1 MQKGNK
7 TPWNPFKVKVKSL
20 HNNSTHSY
28 SHGLMVQT
36 HCSLTKTENCS
47 SHWDLTQL
55 LTFLSLWSNRTSGGT
70 LSFPTFLVG
79 PVFLFLFAGAA
90 RVVGSALDPPSTGL
104 SRASA
109 AAGHFQPLSAD
120 WPSVARLTPAA
131 AAGVWFW
138 AVSLPTRSSYLGD
151 VLGQNTPRTESGGAA
166 VDHSGEERL

>member
-1 MQKGNK
+1 M
-7 TPWNPFKVKVKSL
+7 
-20 HNNSTHSY
+20 HSY
-28 SHGLMVQT
+28 SHKLMVQI
-36 HCSLTKTENCS
+36 HWSLTKTKNYS
-47 SHWDLTQL
+47 SHWDVTLL
-55 LTFLSLWSNRTSGGT
+55 LTFLGLWSNGTSGGA

-90 RVVGSALDPPSTGL
+90 WVVGSALDPPTTRL

-138 AVSLPTRSSYLGD
+138 AVSLPARSSYLGD
-151 VLGQNTPRTESGGAA
+151 VLGQNTPRTK
-166 VDHSGEERL
+166 SGETAIAWSQWWETL